1 MALKDDILKVMGGMH
16 VAAVAT
22 VSAGKPAMRF
32 MALAGLQ
39 DLSLVGATMKG
50 SRKVEQISK
59 NPEVALSIWSGKD
72 FSDPYV
78 VIQGKAEIH
87 EDLET
92 KKEFW
97 DPMMEKYFQKP
108 ENPNYVVL
116 KFVPTLIEYYHDMSM
131 DVWQR

>member
-1 MALKDDILKVMGGMH
+1 MALKDDIFKVMGGMH

-92 KKEFW
+92 KKKFW
-97 DPMMEKYFQKP
+97 NPMMEKYFQKP

-116 KFVPTLIEYYHDMSM
+116 KFVPKLIEYYHDMSM

>member
-22 VSAGKPAMRF
+22 VSVGKPAMRF

-59 NPEVALSIWSGKD
+59 NPEVALSIWSGKE

-92 KKEFW
+92 KKKFW
-97 DPMMEKYFQKP
+97 DPMMEKYFQK
-108 ENPNYVVL
+108 V
-116 KFVPTLIEYYHDMSM
+116 HA
-131 DVWQR
+131 Q

>member
-92 KKEFW
+92 KKKFW
-97 DPMMEKYFQKP
+97 NPMMEKYFQKP

-116 KFVPTLIEYYHDMSM
+116 KFVPKLIEYYHDMSM